1 MAMKIVIRIPNWIGD
16 VVLSLPAL
24 DSLKNNFP
32 QAQIWLATV
41 QRVMDLFSGDSRVNG
56 LISLPDLTDLRTLKD
71 STQRLKSYEFD
82 IGLLLTNSFSSA
94 LLFYL
99 AQIPQRWGYQ
109 SDSRSLLLTKGVPL
123 KDQADAS
130 HQVNY
135 YLDLLSGLGLQTG
148 PLEINLPLSS
158 EQKEAARKKLLS
170 FGLDLKKPLVILN
183 PGAYYGPAKRWP
195 ASKFAELAALFQKRK
210 AAEILMTGS
219 AEDVSLCESVASRL
233 ERRPATLAGQ
243 TTLQELLGIISLSSL
258 FVTNDTGPMHMANA
272 LRIPVV
278 ALFGPTDPRL
288 TGPIQQPS
296 AVIKKD
302 VPCWPC
308 TYRECPYD
316 HRCMMRIEPEEVFLV
331 SQIFLG

>member
-1 MAMKIVIRIPNWIGD
+1 MKIVVRIPNWIGD

-24 DSLKNNFP
+24 DSLKKNFP
-32 QAQIWLATV
+32 QAQIWIATV

-56 LISLPDLTDLRTLKD
+56 LISLPGLTDLRTLKD
-71 STQRLKSYEFD
+71 STQRLKSCEFD

-123 KDQADAS
+123 KDQAEAS

-148 PLEINLPLSS
+148 PLEINLPISS
-158 EQKEAARKKLLS
+158 EQKEAARNKLLS
-170 FGLDLKKPLVILN
+170 FGLDLKKQLVILN

-195 ASKFAELAALFQKRK
+195 TSKFAELAALFQKRK

-243 TTLQELLGIISLSSL
+243 TTLQELLGIISVSSL

-272 LRIPVV
+272 LRVPVV

-331 SQIFLG
+331 SQKFLG